1 MFMLPGWYG
10 IKGITNY
17 IEAFKEEIK
26 NNSITTERI
35 NDAVAKILS
44 VKMALGLVQILKEE

>member
-1 MFMLPGWYG
+1 MQFNESFATLLTAGIDMFMLPGWYV

-26 NNSITTERI
+26 NNSITT
-35 NDAVAKILS
+35 
-44 VKMALGLVQILKEE
+44 